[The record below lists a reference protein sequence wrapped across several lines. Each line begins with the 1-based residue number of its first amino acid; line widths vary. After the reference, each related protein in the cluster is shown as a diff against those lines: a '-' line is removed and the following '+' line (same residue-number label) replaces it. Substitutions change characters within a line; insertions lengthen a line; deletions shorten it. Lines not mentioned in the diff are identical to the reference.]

1 MAVNG
6 ANVVKPFH
14 LLRSND
20 DELKI
25 IYELDKIANM
35 DNRSFFKA
43 ICNKN

>member
-20 DELKI
+20 D
-25 IYELDKIANM
+25 IA
-35 DNRSFFKA
+35 
-43 ICNKN
+43 KNNLWIR